1 MKKKYFLYANNSKV
15 EVSREI
21 YKAYWKD
28 MEKEKYQNHVLR
40 RNSIYLDDHFE
51 GYERN
56 TVEYQIILK
65 IQQIKEEK
73 ENEKVLTEKLNK
85 ALDQLKPEER
95 LLINLLYF
103 EDWNQNEVIE
113 RFDYSQQNISR
124 IHKRVLRK
132 LRYLMDQD

>member
-1 MKKKYFLYANNSKV
+1 MKKKYFLYANNIKI
-15 EVSREI
+15 EVSQEI

-28 MEKEKYQNHVLR
+28 IEKEKYQNHVLR
-40 RNSIYLDDHFE
+40 RNSIYLDHHFE

-56 TVEYQIILK
+56 TIEYQIILK
-65 IQQIKEEK
+65 IQQLKQEK
-73 ENEKVLTEKLNK
+73 ENEQVLTEKLNK

-103 EDWNQNEVIE
+103 EDWNQSEVLE
-113 RFDYSQQNISR
+113 CFDYSQQNISR